1 MGFATLPA
9 MPRMLGYV
17 RVSTAEQNLDLQRDA
32 LERAGC
38 ARIFADTA
46 SGALDDRPQLA
57 KAMGALR
64 AGDALVVWR
73 LDRLGRSLRH
83 LIETVN
89 DLRDRR
95 IGFRSLQEAIDAST
109 SGGKLVF
116 HIFGALAEFE
126 RELVRERTQ
135 AGLSAARARGRLGG
149 RPRAMTPD
157 KVRLA
162 RQMYDSREHTV
173 EAIAKTLGVSRASIY
188 RHLDPAAPR
197 ST

>member
-46 SGALDDRPQLA
+46 SGALDYRPQLA

-73 LDRLGRSLRH
+73 LDLLRRSLRH
-83 LIETVN
+83 LIETEN
-89 DLRDRR
+89 DLPDRG
-95 IGFRSLQEAIDAST
+95 IGFRSLQEAIAAST
-109 SGGKLVF
+109 SRGKL
-116 HIFGALAEFE
+116 IF
-126 RELVRERTQ
+126 
-135 AGLSAARARGRLGG
+135 
-149 RPRAMTPD
+149 D
-157 KVRLA
+157 
-162 RQMYDSREHTV
+162 
-173 EAIAKTLGVSRASIY
+173 I
-188 RHLDPAAPR
+188 
-197 ST
+197 